1 MAETREKAG
10 QRESSGSERKREALV
25 RTIKVVEFRSE
36 YRTAGQPRFDKTY
49 IDSRMYNSFNFP
61 VFSKDE
67 GTLGGVLG
75 ITSARAGEGKTTV
88 AANLAI
94 ALTFKTE
101 CDVVLVDCNFRRP
114 KLDAIFGV
122 GLTPGLVDAFTDTS
136 IIAHRTDF
144 EGLTVVTAGEI
155 RKLLPEPPPE
165 VAPQATPEGDGKPEG
180 NGKPEGDGTP
190 ETSPMEPLDGAENT
204 IVLPYMYGLRDV
216 LYSLAERF
224 DYVILDLPPV
234 PDSLF
239 PTLSLQYMRGV
250 IAVVDASH
258 TRRDDVDKMITRM
271 GDERLMGF
279 VLNKASAVL

>member
-1 MAETREKAG
+1 MADTKEKAG
-10 QRESSGSERKREALV
+10 QREASGNERKREALV

-36 YRTAGQPRFDKTY
+36 YRSAGQPRFDKTY

-122 GLTPGLVDAFTDTS
+122 GLIPGLVDAFTDTS

-165 VAPQATPEGDGKPEG
+165 ATPQAS
-180 NGKPEGDGTP
+180 PEGDGTP
-190 ETSPMEPLDGAENT
+190 EGEGAQETRSTEPLDGAENT

-271 GDERLMGF
+271 GDERLIGF
-279 VLNKASAVL
+279 VLNKSSAVL

>member
-1 MAETREKAG
+1 VADSKEKSA
-10 QRESSGSERKREALV
+10 QREASGSDRKREALV

-36 YRTAGQPRFDKTY
+36 YRSAGQQRFDKTY

-61 VFSKDE
+61 VFGKDE

-114 KLDAIFGV
+114 KLEAIFGV
-122 GLTPGLVDAFTDTS
+122 GLVPGLVDAFTDTS
-136 IIAHRTDF
+136 IVAHRTDF
-144 EGLTVVTAGEI
+144 EGLTVVTVGEI
-155 RKLLPEPPPE
+155 RKLLPETPPEAVPAPPPASE
-165 VAPQATPEGDGKPEG
+165 EAPDAVAPEPPDKSA
-180 NGKPEGDGTP
+180 
-190 ETSPMEPLDGAENT
+190 EPLDGVENS

-234 PDSLF
+234 SDSLF
-239 PTLSLQYMRGV
+239 PTLSLQYMRGI

-258 TRRDDVDKMITRM
+258 TKRDDVDKMITRM

-279 VLNKASAVL
+279 VLNKSSAVL

>member
-1 MAETREKAG
+1 VAETKEKPS
-10 QRESSGSERKREALV
+10 QREPAGADRKREALV

-36 YRTAGQPRFDKTY
+36 YRGAGEQRFDKAY

-75 ITSARAGEGKTTV
+75 VTSARPGEGKTTV

-101 CDVVLVDCNFRRP
+101 CEVVLVDCNFRRP

-122 GLTPGLVDAFTDTS
+122 GLVPGLVDAFSDTS
-136 IIAHRTDF
+136 IVAHRTDF
-144 EGLTVVTAGEI
+144 EGLTVVAVGEI
-155 RKLLPEPPPE
+155 RKLLPEARAPE
-165 VAPQATPEGDGKPEG
+165 VAEERPDADGEPSPESNGEEVRLKTPEERL
-180 NGKPEGDGTP
+180 E
-190 ETSPMEPLDGAENT
+190 GAENT

-216 LYSLAERF
+216 LYSLGERF

-234 PDSLF
+234 SDSLF
-239 PTLSLQYMRGV
+239 PTLSLQYMRGI

-258 TRRDDVDKMITRM
+258 TKRDDIDKMITRM
-271 GDERLMGF
+271 GDERLLGF
-279 VLNKASAVL
+279 VLNKASSVL